1 MSMWNFNSSVL
12 KDIQSPLEIV
22 DIQCKELSKLSDGR
36 VIARVTEY
44 DGPYRSKGKF
54 MQTQMPV
61 QPSYTFKI
69 RTAEFD
75 VQDVMGDNASDEDY
89 SNRFV
94 YELFVTSKNTPK
106 YRYRVFIMYYSID
119 MYPVGLTIQEDIA
132 KEIGFKSEGMEFK
145 DAASF
150 TEALSKILGSNVL
163 GKVLNNLALLNS

>member
-44 DGPYRSKGKF
+44 DGPYRSKEISF
-54 MQTQMPV
+54 EQQ
-61 QPSYTFKI
+61 I
-69 RTAEFD
+69 REISLFDETRFD
-75 VQDVMGDNASDEDY
+75 VQTIMGDNATSGDH

-132 KEIGFKSEGMEFK
+132 KEIGFNSEGMEFK
-145 DAASF
+145 DVTSF
-150 TEALSKILGSNVL
+150 TEGLSKILGSNVL
-163 GKVLNNLALLNS
+163 GKVLKNLASLNLSFN

>member
-22 DIQCKELSKLSDGR
+22 DIQCKELSKLSNGH

-44 DGPYRSKGKF
+44 DGPYRSKGSAI
-54 MQTQMPV
+54 QTQLLKSSVESLSQIAGFNV
-61 QPSYTFKI
+61 QN
-69 RTAEFD
+69 
-75 VQDVMGDNASDEDY
+75 VMGDNATSEDY

-94 YELFVTSKNTPK
+94 YELFVTSKSTPK
-106 YRYRVFIMYYSID
+106 YRYRVFIMYYGID

-132 KEIGFKSEGMEFK
+132 KEIGCNSEGTEFK

-163 GKVLNNLALLNS
+163 GRVLKNLVLLNP